1 MWLHNSNW
9 GLIFF
14 LFFLSFFYSQLVKK
28 RSPAVPCPGQTR
40 TLACSLWMRRLW
52 STTLPLTQGER
63 ISMSFHPQHPN
74 KVSSPTCLTF
84 ICGMWIQWFD
94 VPSSQQ
100 CGDRAHKPCHLPGGW
115 RCGCRVGRPAVHPQ
129 DEAEDGRLSSPCH
142 PDPADGAT
150 ANHEGWVE
158 GRPLFSSFSPYHS
171 VPLGIYASKSSAHC
185 LVIVSWSLLLLTK
198 SQWRTGCLY
207 SWTGL

>member
-63 ISMSFHPQHPN
+63 ISMSFHPEHPN
-74 KVSSPTCLTF
+74 TFFKQLYLWNVNPMVWCSFITTVRWSSTQTVSSSWRMT
-84 ICGMWIQWFD
+84 MWLPCRKAGCPSTGWSGRRETIQP
-94 VPSSQQ
+94 VPS
-100 CGDRAHKPCHLPGGW
+100 RPCRWSYSKSWRVSGGSAF
-115 RCGCRVGRPAVHPQ
+115 V
-129 DEAEDGRLSSPCH
+129 
-142 PDPADGAT
+142 
-150 ANHEGWVE
+150 
-158 GRPLFSSFSPYHS
+158 LFIFSLSFSPSGY
-171 VPLGIYASKSSAHC
+171 ICK
-185 LVIVSWSLLLLTK
+185 
-198 SQWRTGCLY
+198 
-207 SWTGL
+207 